1 MASLF
6 RASRRCD
13 HSAPFECRRALRVLC
28 AHKQTNQYN
37 IYLSLSLSLS
47 LYISL
52 YPYISIP
59 LSLSLSMYIY
69 IYIHTHI
76 YVYTRP
82 PPATRAWPGL
92 LPCGRPEAIPA
103 PALPAPSRI
112 AILGSAPPS
121 GLGRGIVRAPG
132 RSTGIPDS
140 LPRRDERTPAHPRAI
155 FATTQNLPNEVILQI
170 LCECNAVCRVD
181 ADLLLSAEI
190 CAKKTLPDLLS
201 ETTTR
206 IAVIARV
213 SLTARPQTHAP
224 RRVGAL
230 RLSRGH
236 TRVPRAG

>member
-1 MASLF
+1 MHINKQISIIYISL
-6 RASRRCD
+6 SLYLYL
-13 HSAPFECRRALRVLC
+13 SIYLC
-28 AHKQTNQYN
+28 
-37 IYLSLSLSLS
+37 IPISLYLSLSLSLC
-47 LYISL
+47 I
-52 YPYISIP
+52 
-59 LSLSLSMYIY
+59 YIY
-69 IYIHTHI
+69 IYTHTHI